1 MNQQSSPHAS
11 IGSYLRGERERVIER
26 QREAE
31 RERDRRKRD
40 H

>member
-1 MNQQSSPHAS
+1 MNQQSSPHTS
-11 IGSYLRGERERVIER
+11 IGSYLRGERESDRETE
-26 QREAE
+26 REAE